1 MKIETFASGSTGNA
15 YRVSDGRT
23 ALLLECGLPIR
34 KLRKCSGYR
43 LHELTACLVS
53 HEHGDHACAA
63 HDLAALG
70 IPVLC
75 SAGTAQALGAV
86 DGELVRGP
94 LRASEPVRVGTFS
107 VSPFPGIPDAA
118 EPLGFWL
125 RSDEDGETLLFVTDS
140 ADAPWT
146 LSESPT
152 HIMIECN
159 HLGAE
164 SMLGTNY
171 FQARRTLD
179 NHLSLA
185 DCTAFLRRQDL
196 SATQDIRLIH
206 ISRRH
211 GDPDTMRRAAAAASG
226 RRIIIAEEEIER

>member
-1 MKIETFASGSTGNA
+1 MKIETFASGSAGNA
-15 YRVSDGRT
+15 YRVSDIRT

-34 KLRKCSGYR
+34 KLRKRSGYR
-43 LHELTACLVS
+43 LHEVSACLVS

-63 HDLAALG
+63 CDLAALG

-75 SAGTAQALGAV
+75 SAGTARALIDD
-86 DGELVRGP
+86 DGGMVRGI
-94 LRASEPVRVGTFS
+94 LRAGTETRVGTFS
-107 VSPFPGIPDAA
+107 IFPFSVCHDAT

-125 RSDEDGETLLFVTDS
+125 RSDADGETLFFLTD
-140 ADAPWT
+140 AAIAPWT

-152 HIMIECN
+152 HILIECN

-164 SMLGTNY
+164 SMLDTNY

-179 NHLSLA
+179 NHMSLA
-185 DCTAFLRRQDL
+185 DCTAFLRRQNL
-196 SATQDIRLIH
+196 SGTQDIRLIH
-206 ISRRH
+206 ISKRH
-211 GDPDTMRRAAAAASG
+211 GDLNTMRRAAAAASG